1 MLSNEPSLH
10 APIHVLGNT
19 PIDFRHRLT
28 TMAIVN
34 RTPDSFYDEG
44 ATFALDAAVIAGARA
59 FEDGA
64 DIVDVGGV
72 KFAPGP
78 PVSVDVET
86 ERVVPCVRELSQIGP
101 VSVDTFHPE
110 VARRALA
117 AGAAM
122 INDTTGLHDPAM
134 ASVVADSDAL
144 IVIAHSTAAPRE
156 SLPGPRYTDV
166 VQEVLDFLEARIELA
181 LRHGVQPEQI
191 IVDPGHD
198 LNKNTLH
205 SLEITR
211 NLRRFAN
218 LGYPLLVALSNKDFI
233 GESLGREKRDRL
245 AGSLSSAVFCA
256 LQGARIMRV
265 HNVTETVDAMRML
278 EVTLGWRE
286 PAYLRHN
293 MPAPGAEQRPKD
305 LPRQQPERRREPAH
319 D

>member
-1 MLSNEPSLH
+1 MSSNEPVLH
-10 APIHVLGNT
+10 VANHVLGTT
-19 PIDFRHRLT
+19 PIDFRRRLA

-34 RTPDSFYDEG
+34 RTPDSFYDNG
-44 ATFALDAAVIAGARA
+44 ATFELEAAVAAGARA
-59 FEDGA
+59 FGQGA

-78 PVSVDVET
+78 AVPINVEA
-86 ERVVPCVRELSQIGP
+86 ERVVPCVREISQIGP

-117 AGAAM
+117 AGAAV
-122 INDTTGLHDPAM
+122 INDTTGLHDPEM

-144 IVIAHSTAAPRE
+144 IVIAHSAAAPRE
-156 SLPGPRYTDV
+156 NLPGPHYANV
-166 VQEVLDFLEARIELA
+166 VREVLDFLEARIELA
-181 LRHGVQPEQI
+181 LHRGVRPEQI

-211 NLRRFAN
+211 NLGRFAA

-233 GESLGREKRDRL
+233 GESLGRQKHERL

-256 LQGARIMRV
+256 LQGARILRV

-278 EVTLGWRE
+278 EVTLGWRH

-293 MPAPGAEQRPKD
+293 MPAPGAEPQRPS
-305 LPRQQPERRREPAH
+305 PRWPAREPAH